1 MISAFPPFQVRF
13 KPIKNISKEVFQ
25 NVIFSEIG
33 KNNLRIDT
41 DTFRSYNFLKDHT
54 RHRKV
59 KHHRGQFQNPATG
72 AHTNYAESWHS
83 LIRWNLN
90 RYRMISEEYL
100 MNYLAEFAYKAKFEK
115 SEEGLLKLCVG

>member
-41 DTFRSYNFLKDHT
+41 DTFRSYNF
-54 RHRKV
+54 
-59 KHHRGQFQNPATG
+59 
-72 AHTNYAESWHS
+72 
-83 LIRWNLN
+83 
-90 RYRMISEEYL
+90 
-100 MNYLAEFAYKAKFEK
+100 
-115 SEEGLLKLCVG
+115 